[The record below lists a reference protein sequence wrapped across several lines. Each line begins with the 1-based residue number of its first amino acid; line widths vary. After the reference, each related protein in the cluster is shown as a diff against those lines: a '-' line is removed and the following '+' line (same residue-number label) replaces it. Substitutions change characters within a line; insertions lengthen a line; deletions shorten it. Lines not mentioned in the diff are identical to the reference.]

1 MTCVRVVCDANFKK
15 SDDVDKSVAKVLK
28 MFSDHFVEKTSPLSK
43 DSDMECVYVYD
54 DLTPEQVRILKRL
67 LNQNKT
73 LLNFKEII
81 ISKPGDKKKKKKQRK
96 SAAETSSVD
105 TSSDQDLESVLS
117 QSSKDSARTALSQQ
131 SSKPSS
137 ASNSSSASLSSN
149 SSNSSSQTTK
159 KARVKFKKAPK
170 KASKKNK
177 KSQIGESKIAE
188 ITRRLRELADELEN
202 I

>member
-96 SAAETSSVD
+96 SAVD

-149 SSNSSSQTTK
+149 SSNSSSQTTT